1 MKSILLSAAFVAALS
16 MVSCGGNS
24 AATDAAADS
33 TGVVAADE
41 ITFVG
46 DGVIELAAGDSIS
59 TAPELPTFVDFNAVW
74 CGPCQQFKPVFEQV
88 AKDFAGKAQFI
99 SVNVDSCPDVA
110 KAFGVSPIPQISVIM
125 PNGDT
130 DKAIGA
136 MSLEQFTAMVKA
148 ALGEE

>member
-1 MKSILLSAAFVAALS
+1 M
-16 MVSCGGNS
+16 
-24 AATDAAADS
+24 
-33 TGVVAADE
+33 
-41 ITFVG
+41 
-46 DGVIELAAGDSIS
+46 
-59 TAPELPTFVDFNAVW
+59 W